1 MVADSPALQA
11 RGREIAERS
20 EAALAAAL
28 AEESAAGPGDP
39 LPAVLAGAIAGAHR
53 AVMTEIRR
61 RVVAGEPEESI
72 RGAVTAAVER
82 AFALLR
88 SGLDGFAEGAGNSR

>member
-1 MVADSPALQA
+1 MVADSTALQA

-20 EAALAAAL
+20 ETALAAAL
-28 AEESAAGPGDP
+28 AEESAAGSGDP

-53 AVMTEIRR
+53 AVTAEIRR

-72 RGAVTAAVER
+72 RSAVTAAVER

-88 SGLDGFAEGAGNSR
+88 SGLEGFPEGSDNPR